1 MSIYEYDFE
10 KHMKQER
17 EENWIEGHEVGHK
30 EGVKAGAIGQQKE
43 NIFDLLEDLGEIPEE
58 LRSKIMDE
66 SDLQILKKWL
76 KLAVRTES
84 LEDFQNRM

>member
-1 MSIYEYDFE
+1 EAMKVSIYEYDFE

-17 EENWIEGHEVGHK
+17 EENWIEGHEA
-30 EGVKAGAIGQQKE
+30 GVMDQQKE
-43 NIFDLLEDLGEIPEE
+43 NIFDLLEDLGEIPKE

-76 KLAVRTES
+76 KLAARAES